1 MMAKG
6 IIIATS
12 FGQRSGRPENK
23 VSRSAFLLP
32 TEQESRKGVLSGT
45 VTLYAADIAAQ
56 KVEETILSKTADFI
70 RSRKGATILLAAA
83 TLVGSI
89 FISSNL
95 SAVKVTDGSEKQTVV
110 TGKTADTMQIIDQAG
125 FALSDNDAYSV
136 DGADSAVKAIK
147 IFRAFDIKVIDGG
160 KEKTISAVSGTVGE
174 ALANAGIDLPDEDD
188 VMSVTLDADAEED
201 MTVRIDR
208 VKVVK
213 STATKTVSYKTVTK
227 NDSSLESGKTKV
239 SVEGVNGTKEVT
251 TTKKYVNGKLTETKT
266 TEKVIKKAVDK
277 VILKGT
283 KKAAAKTTAPKKTT
297 AANNAKAS
305 VDAGKKT
312 LTINGK
318 TVSYSRVLTGS
329 GTAYTAPK
337 GSLTSTGKKVRVGLV
352 AVNPK
357 VIPYGTRL
365 YITTADGSRT
375 YGYAVAADTGGALR
389 SGAALV
395 DLFYNTESECRSFGR
410 RQVKVYILD

>member
-1 MMAKG
+1 M
-6 IIIATS
+6 
-12 FGQRSGRPENK
+12 
-23 VSRSAFLLP
+23 
-32 TEQESRKGVLSGT
+32 
-45 VTLYAADIAAQ
+45 
-56 KVEETILSKTADFI
+56 SKTADFI

-95 SAVKVTDGSEKQTVV
+95 SAVKVTDGSEKHTVV
-110 TGKTADTMQIIDQAG
+110 TGKTAGAMQIIHQAG

-136 DGADSAVKAIK
+136 DSTESSVKAIK

-174 ALANAGIDLPDEDD
+174 ALANAGIDLPDKDD
-188 VMSVTLDADAEED
+188 VMSVTLDAAAEED
-201 MTVRIDR
+201 MTVKIDR

-213 STATKTVSYKTVTK
+213 NTTTKTVNYKTVTK
-227 NDSSLESGKTKV
+227 NDSTLESGKTKV

-266 TEKVIKKAVDK
+266 SEKVTKKAVDK
-277 VILKGT
+277 VVLKGT
-283 KKAAAKTTAPKKTT
+283 KKAASQTTNSSKKTT
-297 AANNAKAS
+297 TNAKAS
-305 VDAGKKT
+305 VDSSKKT

-318 TVSYSRVLTGS
+318 TVSYSKVLTGS

>member
-70 RSRKGATILLAAA
+70 RSRKGASILLAAA

-227 NDSSLESGKTKV
+227 NDSSLESGKT
-239 SVEGVNGTKEVT
+239 SDSQGNQE
-251 TTKKYVNGKLTETKT
+251 
-266 TEKVIKKAVDK
+266 
-277 VILKGT
+277 
-283 KKAAAKTTAPKKTT
+283 
-297 AANNAKAS
+297 
-305 VDAGKKT
+305 
-312 LTINGK
+312 
-318 TVSYSRVLTGS
+318 S
-329 GTAYTAPK
+329 GCQDNRPQK
-337 GSLTSTGKKVRVGLV
+337 
-352 AVNPK
+352 
-357 VIPYGTRL
+357 
-365 YITTADGSRT
+365 D
-375 YGYAVAADTGGALR
+375 D
-389 SGAALV
+389 
-395 DLFYNTESECRSFGR
+395 R
-410 RQVKVYILD
+410 RQQRQGKR